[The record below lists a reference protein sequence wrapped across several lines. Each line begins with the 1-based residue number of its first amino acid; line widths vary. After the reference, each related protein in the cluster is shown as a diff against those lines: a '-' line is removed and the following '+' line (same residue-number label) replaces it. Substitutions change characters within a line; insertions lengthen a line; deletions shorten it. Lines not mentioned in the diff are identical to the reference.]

1 MIKKADTPCYKC
13 PDRNVDCHAQCEKY
27 LAFRKSLDE
36 TNEMIKKKRDLTE
49 AVNDLN
55 IASYRKGMRDFKKK
69 YRKKG

>member
-1 MIKKADTPCYKC
+1 MTKKADTPCYKC
-13 PDRNVDCHAQCEKY
+13 PDRNFDCHPQCEKY